1 MSEPFVYHKDPA
13 EVEKLTRGQ
22 LLTYAQDI
30 VCRRAAKIRALEYVL
45 ISLGHASGWDHDN
58 AATHDV
64 LGGIVTALGLMIAKG
79 KDQVVRGVKVDPLID
94 DVVKAIR
101 SSLISE
107 ITARSSRAD
116 EPAAP
121 DPDEAAA

>member
-1 MSEPFVYHKDPA
+1 MSEPFVYYTDHA

-30 VCRRAAKIRALEYVL
+30 VCRRTAKIRALEYVL
-45 ISLGHASGWDHDN
+45 ISIGHTSGWDQDN

-64 LGGIVTALGLMIAKG
+64 LGGLVTALGLMIAKG
-79 KDQVVRGVKVDPLID
+79 KDQVVRGVKVDPLIED
-94 DVVKAIR
+94 IVKSVR

-107 ITARSSRAD
+107 IKARSLRV
-116 EPAAP
+116 EPAN
-121 DPDEAAA
+121 ELE